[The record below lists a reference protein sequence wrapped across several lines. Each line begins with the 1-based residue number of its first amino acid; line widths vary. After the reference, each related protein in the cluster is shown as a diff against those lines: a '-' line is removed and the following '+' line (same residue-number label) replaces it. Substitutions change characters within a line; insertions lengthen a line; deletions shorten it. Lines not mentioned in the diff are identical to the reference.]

1 MYHSVLPED
10 SVLPRFHHG
19 QHTSHTVAWKCTEST
34 EWAGS
39 TGESRSLHPRAN
51 GHTDPPH
58 SAMEQRRGSY
68 TGEERGQVTRLLV
81 KILVESYRVGTNFYE
96 NVTCCSAMLQTQ
108 RCQPPSEPRELKHW
122 LQVLIS
128 WQGSGQGIGGEDS
141 TCMGDTLS
149 KA

>member
-10 SVLPRFHHG
+10 SILPRFHHG

-39 TGESRSLHPRAN
+39 TGESRSLHLRAN

-81 KILVESYRVGTNFYE
+81 ELLVESYRVGTNFMKMLPAA
-96 NVTCCSAMLQTQ
+96 VPCSKYNAASLHQNHESLNTGC
-108 RCQPPSEPRELKHW
+108 RFWFHGR
-122 LQVLIS
+122 V
-128 WQGSGQGIGGEDS
+128 QG
-141 TCMGDTLS
+141 
-149 KA
+149 KALVERTPLAWETR